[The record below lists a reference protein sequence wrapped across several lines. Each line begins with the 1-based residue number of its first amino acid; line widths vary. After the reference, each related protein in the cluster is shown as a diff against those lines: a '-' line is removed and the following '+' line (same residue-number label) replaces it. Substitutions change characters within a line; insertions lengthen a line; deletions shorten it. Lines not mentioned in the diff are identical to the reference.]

1 MKIKY
6 LLPAFLLFFLAA
18 FEVSAQKDKKYDPIK
33 AQEAVAE
40 FKTGNPGITRMF
52 DSAYGYVIF
61 HSIGK
66 GAMGVGAASGK
77 GIIYE
82 QGAIFGGSKM
92 SQVTI
97 GFQAGGQEYRQLMF
111 FEDAAAFNRFV
122 SGKFELGAQ
131 ASAVALTA
139 GVSAN
144 AKYTDGIAIFTK
156 SVGGLMYEASVGG
169 QKFKYIKKSKMN

>member
-6 LLPAFLLFFLAA
+6 LLTVFFLSFLATL
-18 FEVSAQKDKKYDPIK
+18 EVSAQKEKKHDPVK

-40 FKTGNPGITRMF
+40 FKIGNPGITRMLE
-52 DSAYGYVIF
+52 SAYGYVIF
-61 HSIGK
+61 PSIGK
-66 GAMGVGAASGK
+66 GGMGVGAAGGR

-82 QGAIFGGSKM
+82 QGDIFGGSKM

-111 FEDAAAFNRFV
+111 FEDVSAFNRFV
-122 SGKFELGAQ
+122 SGRFELGAQ
-131 ASAVALTA
+131 ASAVAITV

-144 AKYTDGIAIFTK
+144 AKYTNGIAIFTK

-169 QKFKYIKKSKMN
+169 QKFKYIEKSEMN